1 MSKDDMTD
9 EVSSEK
15 LQQKQDPYTAINR
28 SESKE
33 KGSCE
38 SMSAEVTS
46 GELQKRLSPDALVNP
61 QTNRDE
67 SAHPTTCQEVSGE
80 VQPRKSVV
88 EGIEKLQQ
96 KHDPDTGNSLESKEK
111 GSCESKSGEVVSD
124 ELHKRLSPDALAKVS
139 QTNRD
144 ESAHPT
150 TCQEVLGEVQ
160 PRKSVDKGIDVS
172 QSNQEDSSLSNVP
185 EKDSENVHQKKGPEI
200 EGGASESEPCIKSC
214 KSDSHVKE
222 ENISLVPRKASD
234 SSKQIQSQK
243 MEEVVSQPHQEQA
256 TCSTRREEALSKLQ
270 PRRNP
275 DTSVQDLPSD
285 QGVTPSREPEKPSK
299 NLPSDQGVAPFGEP
313 AKPSEDGY
321 NWRKYGQKLVRGNE
335 FTRSYYKCTHLNC
348 LAKKQVERS
357 HDGHITNIH
366 YVTKHEHPRL
376 LNSPHISPEF
386 VVPSQMKQ
394 PDMPTGTPRQAEG
407 EKSIALDQTCQSIEQ
422 PETAAVLSA
431 SGSAQDT
438 VPKPLKSGNEVD
450 NNGGPDS
457 KRRKKEVPRN
467 DEITPPMKSHSEP
480 RHIVQTRSEVDIVN
494 DGYRW
499 RKYGQKFVKGNPN
512 PRSYYRCSSAG
523 CPAKKHVERASH
535 DPEVVV
541 TAYEGQH
548 DHDIPPSRTVTQNS
562 SGADSNTTRI
572 SGESTSQS
580 GESKHVGLDRAVH
593 IGAN

>member
-1 MSKDDMTD
+1 MGIAKDDVTD

-15 LQQKQDPYTAINR
+15 LQQKQDPDTVINR

-38 SMSAEVTS
+38 SMSAEVIS
-46 GELQKRLSPDALVNP
+46 GELQKRLSPHSLAKAS

-67 SAHPTTCQEVSGE
+67 SAHSTTCQEVSGE
-80 VQPRKSVV
+80 VQPKKSVV

-96 KHDPDTGNSLESKEK
+96 KQDPDTVTNSLESKDK
-111 GSCESKSGEVVSD
+111 GGCESISD

-139 QTNRD
+139 QSNRD
-144 ESAHPT
+144 DRVHPT
-150 TCQEVLGEVQ
+150 TFQEVSGEVQ

-185 EKDSENVHQKKGPEI
+185 EKDSENVHQKKGPES
-200 EGGASESEPCIKSC
+200 EGGASESEPCIKPC

-222 ENISLVPRKASD
+222 GNIFLVPGKASN
-234 SSKQIQSQK
+234 SSQQIQSQK
-243 MEEVVSQPHQEQA
+243 MEVVSQPHQEQVA
-256 TCSTRREEALSKLQ
+256 CSTRHEEALSKLQ

-285 QGVTPSREPEKPSK
+285 QGVAPSREPEKPSMD
-299 NLPSDQGVAPFGEP
+299 LPSDQGVPPFGEP
-313 AKPSEDGY
+313 SKPSEDGY

-335 FTRSYYKCTHLNC
+335 FTRSYYKCTHPNC

-366 YVTKHEHPRL
+366 YITKHEHPRP
-376 LNSPHISPEF
+376 LNSPLISPEF

-407 EKSIALDQTCQSIEQ
+407 EKSIAPDQTCQSIE
-422 PETAAVLSA
+422 PSETVAVVSA
-431 SGSAQDT
+431 GGSAQHT
-438 VPKPLKSGNEVD
+438 VLKPLKSGNEAD
-450 NNGGPDS
+450 NNSGPDS
-457 KRRKKEVPRN
+457 KRRKKEVPRS
-467 DEITPPMKSHSEP
+467 DDITPPMKSHSEP

-512 PRSYYRCSSAG
+512 PRSYYRCSSSG

-535 DPEVVV
+535 DPKLVI

-548 DHDIPPSRTVTQNS
+548 DHDIPPSRTVMQNS
-562 SGADSNTTRI
+562 AGADSNTTRI

-580 GESKHVGLDRAVH
+580 GENKHVGIDRVVH